1 MYDLAF
7 LIGEDGKAESVDFVP
22 ALAPNELARMSQLV
36 SADVE
41 LIVVA
46 APVGS
51 QGFYRAVVREK

>member
-7 LIGEDGKAESVDFVP
+7 LIGEDDKAESVDFVP

-51 QGFYRAVVREK
+51 QGFYRAAVREK